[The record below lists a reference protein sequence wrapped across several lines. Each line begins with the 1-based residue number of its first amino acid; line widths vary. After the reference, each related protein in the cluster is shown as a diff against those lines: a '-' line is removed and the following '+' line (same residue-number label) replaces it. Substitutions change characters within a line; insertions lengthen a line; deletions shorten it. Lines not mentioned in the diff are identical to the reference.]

1 MQTPNPNLIVISGGP
16 GAGKTTLLHTL
27 HRCGYACVPEVA
39 RQIIQEQHSTG
50 GDALP
55 WSDTTAYTEL
65 MLDRSISSFLEH
77 ENARRL
83 TFFDRGLPDT
93 LAYARIIHLPDR
105 LPIEQACSQHRY
117 AESAFLAPPWP
128 AIYENDTERT
138 QTFSEAIAVFEEI
151 VNVYTSCG
159 YRPIFLP
166 QCGPEERADF
176 VLQCLK
182 CANVAT

>member
-27 HRCGYACVPEVA
+27 QNRGYACVPEVA
-39 RQIIQEQHSTG
+39 RQIIQEQRSIG
-50 GDALP
+50 GHALP

-77 ENARRL
+77 ENGRRL

-93 LAYARIIHLPDR
+93 LAYAHIIHLPDP

-117 AESAFLAPPWP
+117 AEP

-151 VNVYTSCG
+151 VNVYISCG
-159 YRPIFLP
+159 YHPIFLP

-176 VLQCLK
+176 VLRHLK